1 MSKFY
6 NLSDDAIEKFN
17 SVFKKKSFPVDV
29 KFQFI
34 GYESQKTLIKI
45 SKVSDGVWVY
55 MSMDRSGGGKFF
67 VGLEDFNR
75 EHDWVMN
82 NYIPSVDE
90 RL

>member
-45 SKVSDGVWVY
+45 S
-55 MSMDRSGGGKFF
+55 
-67 VGLEDFNR
+67 
-75 EHDWVMN
+75 
-82 NYIPSVDE
+82 
-90 RL
+90 